1 LSRVREGALTMVEA
15 MQKPKAT
22 KAPKRRSRHEPA
34 APGQLLLFKPQVTA
48 LLGVGYTTLWD
59 WMRQGRF
66 PRAVELGPPGGRSTM
81 IAWYSHE
88 IDDWIRSRP
97 RRQFGQHDFRGA
109 RAGDAL
115 SPETTHQAIRL
126 RLKRGEN

>member
-22 KAPKRRSRHEPA
+22 KAHKRRSRHEPA

-48 LLGVGYTTLWD
+48 LVGVGYTTLWD
-59 WMRQGRF
+59 WMRQGLF
-66 PRAVELGPPGGRSTM
+66 PRAVELGPPGGRNTM

-88 IDDWIRSRP
+88 INDWIRSRP
-97 RRQFGQHDFRGA
+97 RRQFGQHEFRGRSAAEQIDASQQRRAEGA
-109 RAGDAL
+109 R
-115 SPETTHQAIRL
+115 SNTE
-126 RLKRGEN
+126 